1 MPGFIARKL
10 CPEIIIVSPN
20 FDKYHKASKEVQRVL
35 SEYDPNFC
43 SVGLDE
49 SYLDITDFVKRKMD
63 STMVSTEAV
72 KTGCGSEG
80 SLCESHYVLA
90 ELIVQDIR
98 ESIHMATG
106 LTASAGIAPN
116 KMLAKIASD
125 MNKPN
130 GQFVVKSTR
139 EKILEFMKELPI
151 RKVICAVCVDQ
162 SNIGRVLMNFVLI

>member
-10 CPEIIIVSPN
+10 CPNLVIVNPN
-20 FDKYHKASKEVQRVL
+20 FDKYHKANEEVQKVL

-49 SYLDITDFVKRKMD
+49 SYLDITNYVQRKVDFKR
-63 STMVSTEAV
+63 VSTE
-72 KTGCGSEG
+72 TGCSDCSDDGS
-80 SLCESHYVLA
+80 SLSA
-90 ELIVQDIR
+90 ELVVQDIR
-98 ESIHMATG
+98 ESIHRATS

-130 GQFVVKSTR
+130 GQFMVRATR
-139 EKILEFMKELPI
+139 EKVLEFLEELPI
-151 RKVICAVCVDQ
+151 RKVILEACE
-162 SNIGRVLMNFVLI
+162 LL